1 MVNVKVCVRFR
12 VRLSVRLIV
21 RLWIQFMDMV
31 KVNNIV
37 IVRVSVMGG
46 FKVKFSLRTRLRVS
60 FKVKIKT

>member
-21 RLWIQFMDMV
+21 KLWIQFMDMV